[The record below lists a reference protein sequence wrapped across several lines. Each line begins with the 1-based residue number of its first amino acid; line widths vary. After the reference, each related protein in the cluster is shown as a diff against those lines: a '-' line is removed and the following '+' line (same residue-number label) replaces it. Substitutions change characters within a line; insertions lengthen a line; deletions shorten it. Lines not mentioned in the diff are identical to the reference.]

1 MITEKKPKLSV
12 VEHLQDEH
20 GYRVIKRPADDAE
33 TLFRRLHKQVTNTD
47 TTIPR
52 DAVEKCFR
60 AAGYRRHPTQEAIDE
75 ATRKPQILADLSC
88 RNIVPSMR
96 ENVVRAARPFVR
108 ALKERRDEWIFWR
121 SVRPLRNSE
130 AVDAGEIDDVL
141 RLIENITERYT
152 DDDVAQATNDF
163 EQRVV
168 HVAMIGRKAW
178 ESVGKA
184 PLDATNPETSHLTK
198 FTVAAMALLGD
209 PRRPKKDEKRAKPN
223 ARSAE
228 GAVAYVLRK
237 HKRRLFF

>member
-1 MITEKKPKLSV
+1 MITEKPKLSV
-12 VEHLQDEH
+12 VEHLRAADYH
-20 GYRVIKRPADDAE
+20 IIKPPAEDGA
-33 TLFRRLHKQVTNTD
+33 TFFRRRTGTI
-47 TTIPR
+47 TIPR

-60 AAGYRRHPTQEAIDE
+60 CAKSRIPAPEAIDE
-75 ATRKPQILADLSC
+75 AMGKLQNLADLA
-88 RNIVPSMR
+88 NISRKPSSR
-96 ENVVRAARPFVR
+96 DDVVRIGKRYLL
-108 ALKERRDEWIFWR
+108 ALKKRRDEWNYWR
-121 SVRPLRNSE
+121 AVRPLRDSE
-130 AVDAGEIDDVL
+130 AVDAGEIDDAL

-152 DDDVAQATNDF
+152 DDDVPQAMNDF

-168 HVAMIGRKAW
+168 QVAMIGRKAW

-184 PLDATNPETSHLTK
+184 PSDATNPETSSLTK

-237 HKRRLFF
+237 HKRHLSF

>member
-1 MITEKKPKLSV
+1 MIAKKKSKLSV

-33 TLFRRLHKQVTNTD
+33 TFFRRLHKQVTNTD

-75 ATRKPQILADLSC
+75 ATRKLQILADLSC

-96 ENVVRAARPFVR
+96 ENVVRAARPIVR
-108 ALKERRDEWIFWR
+108 ALKERRNEWIFWR

-152 DDDVAQATNDF
+152 DDDVAQAMNDF
-163 EQRVV
+163 ERRVV
-168 HVAMIGRKAW
+168 DVAMIGRKAW

-184 PLDATNPETSHLTK
+184 PLDATKETSPLTK
-198 FTVAAMALLGD
+198 FTVAAMALLGN
-209 PRRPKKDEKRAKPN
+209 PRRPKKDVKRAKPN
-223 ARSAE
+223 ARSAGGE
-228 GAVAYVLRK
+228 VAYVLRK
-237 HKRRLFF
+237 YKRHLSF

>member
-1 MITEKKPKLSV
+1 MITEKPKLSV

-33 TLFRRLHKQVTNTD
+33 TLFRRLYKQVTNTD

-75 ATRKPQILADLSC
+75 ATRKLQFLADLSC
-88 RNIVPSMR
+88 RDIVASMR
-96 ENVVRAARPFVR
+96 ENVVMAARPFVR
-108 ALKERRDEWIFWR
+108 ALKKRRDEWILWR

-152 DDDVAQATNDF
+152 DDDAPKAMNDF
-163 EQRVV
+163 EHRVV
-168 HVAMIGRKAW
+168 DVAMIGRKAW

-184 PLDATNPETSHLTK
+184 PHDASNPETPLTK
-198 FTVAAMALLGD
+198 FTVAALALLGK
-209 PRRPKKDEKRAKPN
+209 PRRPKKDEKRARPN

-228 GAVAYVLRK
+228 GEVAYVLRK
-237 HKRRLFF
+237 HKRHLSS